1 MRSDLRI
8 IGPEVT
14 PPDFLTLRPSF
25 SANVTPGGVHIPWKF
40 DGNSKWL
47 EVLRLEV
54 DSSDG
59 KGFVHLTY
67 DTTPGYTDP
76 PQPTTLTQ
84 LRYRGIYLRNTEN
97 NPLFKPYAAQ
107 ERKEHRNGLVNPNTA
122 FEVVRG

>member
-59 KGFVHLTY
+59 KGFLNLKAGSLVSVFICVVA
-67 DTTPGYTDP
+67 
-76 PQPTTLTQ
+76 Q
-84 LRYRGIYLRNTEN
+84 RSIRG
-97 NPLFKPYAAQ
+97 
-107 ERKEHRNGLVNPNTA
+107 
-122 FEVVRG
+122 